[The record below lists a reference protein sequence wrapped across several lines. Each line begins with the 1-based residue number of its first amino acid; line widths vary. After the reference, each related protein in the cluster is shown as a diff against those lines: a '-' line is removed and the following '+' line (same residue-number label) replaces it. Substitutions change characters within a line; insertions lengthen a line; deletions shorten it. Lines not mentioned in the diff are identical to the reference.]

1 MIELNCILKVNIF
14 LCFCLTYTQ
23 PNLYIYMYIAA
34 TWENQQS
41 ALAKTKAQ
49 ISFAV
54 TAKLI
59 CAVVFATVIVQSL
72 FYFNAKFKL
81 LALSCACPGRF
92 VSDLFGN
99 HIARFPTR
107 WLKIVNIGFR
117 SYFIGGNHGFLQCI
131 QSMVVNGSVSRH
143 SEGLRR

>member
-1 MIELNCILKVNIF
+1 M
-14 LCFCLTYTQ
+14 
-23 PNLYIYMYIAA
+23 
-34 TWENQQS
+34 
-41 ALAKTKAQ
+41 
-49 ISFAV
+49 
-54 TAKLI
+54 
-59 CAVVFATVIVQSL
+59 
-72 FYFNAKFKL
+72 
-81 LALSCACPGRF
+81 
-92 VSDLFGN
+92 SDLFGN